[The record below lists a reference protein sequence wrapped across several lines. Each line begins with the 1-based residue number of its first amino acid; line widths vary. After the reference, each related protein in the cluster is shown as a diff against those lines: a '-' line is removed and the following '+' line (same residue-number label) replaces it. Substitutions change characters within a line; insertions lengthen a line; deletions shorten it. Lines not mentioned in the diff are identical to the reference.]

1 MQLRAPSDYYADKLS
16 AERLRRVYEIATPR
30 VRQYL
35 DAEVAFVLEH
45 VHPCDA
51 VLELGC
57 GYGRIM
63 PALAEKAGNVV
74 GIDTSE
80 ASLAMAREFLRG
92 IPNCELMRIDAVALE
107 FADDTFDVVA
117 CIQNGISAFHVD
129 QKQLINEAVRVCK
142 PGGSVLFSSY
152 SDKFWKHRLEW
163 FKLQAGEGLLGEIDY
178 EKTGDGVIA
187 CTDGF
192 TATTVSTD
200 GFRALTAGVAARVE
214 IVEVDESSLFCVIKP
229 EP

>member
-1 MQLRAPSDYYADKLS
+1 VLTASNEYYSDKLS

-45 VHPCDA
+45 VQPGDA

-63 PALAEKAGNVV
+63 PALAEKAGKVV
-74 GIDTSE
+74 GIDTSQ
-80 ASLAMAREFLRG
+80 ASLEMAREFLQSNS
-92 IPNCELMRIDAVALE
+92 NCELQRMDAVTLE

-129 QKQLINEAVRVCK
+129 QKQLI
-142 PGGSVLFSSY
+142 
-152 SDKFWKHRLEW
+152 D
-163 FKLQAGEGLLGEIDY
+163 
-178 EKTGDGVIA
+178 
-187 CTDGF
+187 
-192 TATTVSTD
+192 
-200 GFRALTAGVAARVE
+200 
-214 IVEVDESSLFCVIKP
+214 
-229 EP
+229 